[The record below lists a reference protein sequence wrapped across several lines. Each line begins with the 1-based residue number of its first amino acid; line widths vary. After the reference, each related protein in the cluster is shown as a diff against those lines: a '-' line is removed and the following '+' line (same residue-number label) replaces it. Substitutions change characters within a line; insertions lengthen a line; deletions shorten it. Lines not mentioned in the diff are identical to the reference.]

1 MENMGQVDL
10 RRSPGGRADI
20 AGNGD
25 PVAKSIQDQAKGQ
38 GRQPAGKGVKAR
50 PGFRFE
56 ERQKNMKGEMRIINI
71 QEMPRIKICLLFKYH
86 NFTLLITNIPIDFL

>member
-56 ERQKNMKGEMRIINI
+56 ERQKNMKWEMWFTDI
-71 QEMPRIKICLLFKYH
+71 QNMPRKKYTCYLSIMILLYR
-86 NFTLLITNIPIDFL
+86 LLRFQ